1 MTAAAVAAALH
12 PSRPHTSVS
21 MPTERPSMA
30 TPALFTRT
38 TLAAVAL
45 GLAAALAACGKKEEP
60 APAVAEKPQDPMLVT
75 VPPAMASNFK
85 TAKLGTAELSPVQEI
100 TGRIDASEHR
110 VSRIGSAV
118 TGRVTEV
125 MVEVGDLVRSGQAL
139 ARVSS
144 PELTQAQLAVL
155 RANAASG
162 LADRAVERARQL
174 LQADVIGSAE
184 LQRRE
189 SELAVANAELR
200 ASTDQLR
207 LLGMPAGDISA
218 LRSKGTLAAGTVVVS
233 PRSGV
238 VIERNVSQGQV
249 AQPGDPLFTVADL
262 DKVWVVGAVPEQTAS
277 SVEVGQSMEISV
289 PALGGTPITGKVVV
303 VGATVQPETRTV
315 AVRTEVGNPGR
326 ALKPQMLATMRISGT
341 ARKTLALPSEAVVRE
356 NDRDN
361 VYVKTGENRYRLT
374 PVELGPT
381 NNGMR
386 AVLQGPRE
394 GTEIVSEGAFHLNNE
409 RKRAELE

>member
-1 MTAAAVAAALH
+1 MS
-12 PSRPHTSVS
+12 PDQPI
-21 MPTERPSMA
+21 PTRFERPAMV
-30 TPALFTRT
+30 P
-38 TLAAVAL
+38 TLSRIAIAVVLL
-45 GLAAALAACGKKEEP
+45 GALAACGKKEEP
-60 APAVAEKPQDPMLVT
+60 ASAAAKPPEDPLVVNVPA
-75 VPPAMASNFK
+75 AMAPNFK
-85 TAKLGTAELSPVQEI
+85 TGKLASAEISPVQEI

-125 MVEVGDLVRSGQAL
+125 MVDIGDTVRAGQPL
-139 ARVSS
+139 ARVAS

-162 LADRAVERARQL
+162 LASRAVERARQL
-174 LQADVIGSAE
+174 LQADVIGTAE

-207 LLGMPAGDISA
+207 LLGMSAGDISS
-218 LRSKGTLAAGTVVVS
+218 LRNQGNLAAATLVVS
-233 PRSGV
+233 PRAGV

-249 AQPGDPLFTVADL
+249 AQPGDPMFTVADL
-262 DKVWVVGAVPEQTAS
+262 EKVWVIGAVPEQAAG

-289 PALGGTPITGKVVV
+289 PALGGKPLTGKVVV
-303 VGATVQPETRTV
+303 VGATVQPDTRTV
-315 AVRTEVGNPGR
+315 AVRTEVDNPGR
-326 ALKPQMLATMRISGT
+326 ALKPQMLATMRISG
-341 ARKTLALPSEAVVRE
+341 APRQVLAVPPAAVVRE

-361 VYVKTGENRYRLT
+361 VFVKTGENRYRLT
-374 PVELGPT
+374 PVELGADS
-381 NNGMR
+381 NGMR
-386 AVLQGPRE
+386 PVLQGPRE
-394 GTEIVSEGAFHLNNE
+394 GTEVVTEGAFHLNNE

>member
-1 MTAAAVAAALH
+1 MKHAATAL
-12 PSRPHTSVS
+12 PSPILSP
-21 MPTERPSMA
+21 MPTERPSMN
-30 TPALFTRT
+30 PRHALFSRT
-38 TLAAVAL
+38 ALAVCL
-45 GLAAALAACGKKEEP
+45 VAALAACGDKKEAP
-60 APAVAEKPQDPMLVT
+60 APAAQAPQDPMMVT
-75 VPPAMASNFK
+75 VPPAMAANFK
-85 TAKLGTAELSPVQEI
+85 TGKLASADVSQVQEI

-110 VSRIGSAV
+110 VSRIGAAV

-125 MVEVGDLVRSGQAL
+125 MVEIGDNVRAGQAL

-155 RANAASG
+155 RANAASS
-162 LADRAVERARQL
+162 LASRAVERARQL
-174 LQADVIGSAE
+174 LQADVIGTAE

-200 ASTDQLR
+200 ANSDQLR
-207 LLGMPAGDISA
+207 LLGMSAGDIRA
-218 LRSKGTLAAGTVVVS
+218 LRDQGTLSAGTTIVS

-249 AQPGDPLFTVADL
+249 AQPGDPMFTVADL
-262 DKVWVVGAVPEQTAS
+262 DKVWVIGAVPEQTAG

-289 PALGGTPITGKVVV
+289 PALGGTPLTGKVVV

-315 AVRTEVGNPGR
+315 AVRTEVDNPKR
-326 ALKPQMLATMRISGT
+326 ALKPQMLATMRISG
-341 ARKTLALPSEAVVRE
+341 APQKMLALPPAAVVRE

-361 VYVKTGENRYRLT
+361 VYVKTAENKYRLT
-374 PVELGPT
+374 PVELGP
-381 NNGMR
+381 NSGGVR
-386 AVLQGPRE
+386 PVIQGPRE
-394 GTEIVSEGAFHLNNE
+394 GTEIVTEGAFHLNNE